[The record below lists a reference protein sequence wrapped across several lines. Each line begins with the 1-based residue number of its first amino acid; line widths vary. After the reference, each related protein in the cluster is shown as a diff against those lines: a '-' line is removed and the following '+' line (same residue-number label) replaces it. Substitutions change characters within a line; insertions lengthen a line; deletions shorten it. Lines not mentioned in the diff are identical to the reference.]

1 MDAELQFEIKTA
13 VEYGIEFNTNEVIQT
28 IKEKSAW
35 LFTSVN
41 AVKSIYPILVKYQ
54 NKFEQKIY
62 CVGKQS
68 MNLLTELG
76 YYSVR
81 MYENEKDLKETF
93 NWNEAQRL
101 TYFCNNN
108 SNNIIPKP
116 TGKDQITVKFVQV
129 YKTTLLKPIV
139 ENNHFNYVLYFSPLG
154 VKSILTK
161 NQHLISVPA
170 ICSGPTTLKA
180 LKGFGVK
187 KCIVPDSPKLKSMV
201 EYILNHR

>member
-1 MDAELQFEIKTA
+1 MEAELLFDIKTA
-13 VEYGIEFNTNEVIQT
+13 VEYCIDFKTNEVIQT
-28 IKEKSAW
+28 IKENSAW

-41 AVKSIYPILVKYQ
+41 AIKSIHPILIKYQ

-68 MNLLTELG
+68 WNLLSELG
-76 YYSVR
+76 YYSVQ
-81 MYENEKDLKETF
+81 MFENETELKEKF
-93 NWNEAQRL
+93 DWNKSINL

-108 SNNIIPKP
+108 SKNVIPKS
-116 TGKDQITVKFVQV
+116 TGKDQVKVKFVQV
-129 YKTTLLKPIV
+129 YKTTLLKPEI

-161 NQHLISVPA
+161 NPHLISVPA
-170 ICSGPTTLKA
+170 ICPGPTTLKS

-187 KCIVPDSPKLKSMV
+187 NCIIPDSPKLKSMI
-201 EYILNHR
+201 EYIVRQA